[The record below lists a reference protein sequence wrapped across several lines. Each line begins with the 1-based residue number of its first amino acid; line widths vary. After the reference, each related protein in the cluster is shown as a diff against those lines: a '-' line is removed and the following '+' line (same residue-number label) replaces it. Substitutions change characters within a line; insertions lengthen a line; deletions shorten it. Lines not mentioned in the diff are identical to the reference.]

1 MLRGLL
7 DYGDGHL
14 QGPGS
19 RHHISHPV
27 CEKSSVNWGMT
38 WKEQTIPPV
47 SAEVTAEEGVETLSP
62 AMKDSEDGQ
71 AFIARLPP

>member
-7 DYGDGHL
+7 DYGDGYL
-14 QGPGS
+14 QDPDS

-47 SAEVTAEEGVETLSP
+47 SAEVTVEEEIESLSP

-71 AFIARLPP
+71 ASTERLPP

>member
-7 DYGDGHL
+7 DYRNEYL

-19 RHHISHPV
+19 RYHISHPV
-27 CEKSSVNWGMT
+27 SEKSSVDWGMT

-47 SAEVTAEEGVETLSP
+47 SATVTVEEGVV
-62 AMKDSEDGQ
+62 MKDSEDDH
-71 AFIARLPP
+71 AFILRLPP